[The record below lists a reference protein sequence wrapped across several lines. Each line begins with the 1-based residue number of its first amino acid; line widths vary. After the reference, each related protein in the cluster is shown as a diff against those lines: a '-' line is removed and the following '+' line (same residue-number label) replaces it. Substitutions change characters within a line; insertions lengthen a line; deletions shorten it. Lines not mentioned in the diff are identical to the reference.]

1 MLLMLQVKHYSQVIK
16 RLDQGAAGNMAGG
29 RDRTKCTVCLSVRPQ
44 RQEEVAGHMHTATTQ
59 LVFNWSLRSAERDR
73 SVLPL
78 IRGAWLGKPSKR
90 KPFKRRFFQ
99 LSADGASLRWWA
111 FR

>member
-1 MLLMLQVKHYSQVIK
+1 
-16 RLDQGAAGNMAGG
+16 
-29 RDRTKCTVCLSVRPQ
+29 
-44 RQEEVAGHMHTATTQ
+44 
-59 LVFNWSLRSAERDR
+59 
-73 SVLPL
+73 VLPL

-111 FR
+111 RRLHELSGCCCNSALSEHTMLYHVSPMPPWGMLCIGRAE

>member
-1 MLLMLQVKHYSQVIK
+1 M
-16 RLDQGAAGNMAGG
+16 
-29 RDRTKCTVCLSVRPQ
+29 
-44 RQEEVAGHMHTATTQ
+44 
-59 LVFNWSLRSAERDR
+59 
-73 SVLPL
+73 LPL

-111 FR
+111 HRPHELPVCCCDSALSGRSMLYHVNPMPPCGHSVHWQS